1 VPPSTVPPDG
11 LDASFTVRRQNLGAH
26 MGFPPDPGEADGRAQ
41 AAAAQGASEEPLRFQ
56 PVPEDMRP
64 GSEHGPRPT
73 QDPNGYTDFAAADAN
88 AAYMQQYHDAYQK
101 YYQEWQQ
108 QYEIWY
114 RAQWQQWQEAQ
125 PEEPAAPEA
134 VPQQE
139 DMSNLPPEAQAIQQE
154 VLQEMQGMSAWGASL
169 DDRKAK
175 FKKLILQYHPD
186 KAQSAD
192 LDPEVAKLIFQF
204 VNAQK
209 AWFLA

>member
-1 VPPSTVPPDG
+1 
-11 LDASFTVRRQNLGAH
+11 
-26 MGFPPDPGEADGRAQ
+26 
-41 AAAAQGASEEPLRFQ
+41 
-56 PVPEDMRP
+56 
-64 GSEHGPRPT
+64 
-73 QDPNGYTDFAAADAN
+73 
-88 AAYMQQYHDAYQK
+88 MQQYHDAYQK
-101 YYQEWQQ
+101 YYHEWQQ

-125 PEEPAAPEA
+125 PEEPTAQESVPEQ
-134 VPQQE
+134 V

-186 KAQSAD
+186 KAAQSAD